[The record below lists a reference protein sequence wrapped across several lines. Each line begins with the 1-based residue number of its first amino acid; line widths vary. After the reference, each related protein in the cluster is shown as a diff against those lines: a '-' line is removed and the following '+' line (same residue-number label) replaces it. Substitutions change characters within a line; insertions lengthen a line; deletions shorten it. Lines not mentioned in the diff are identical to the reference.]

1 MDARA
6 DDARS
11 TGPVGEAAR
20 AVLVAERL
28 HKEYPGGA
36 GPLKVLRGIDLE
48 VAAGE
53 TVAIV
58 GASGAGKSTLLHLLG
73 GLDRP
78 THGEVVLDGRYLAR
92 LGDAE
97 LSEVRSR
104 RLGFVFQFHHLLMEF
119 SALEN
124 VAMPL
129 RIQGVEGDE
138 AEARAREILR
148 EVGLGERLDHRPSA
162 LSGGEQQRVAVAR
175 ALVHEP
181 VVVLADEP
189 SGNLDRANSEHLHAL
204 MFDLSSRRDVAFVV
218 ATHDE
223 ALARRAD
230 RLLEIEDGVL
240 IPHEEGALHA
250 ASGAPEGAA

>member
-1 MDARA
+1 MSDGTW
-6 DDARS
+6 S
-11 TGPVGEAAR
+11 AASPPL
-20 AVLVAERL
+20 AAERL
-28 HKEYPGGA
+28 HKEYWGGA
-36 GPLKVLRGIDLE
+36 GPLEVLKGVDLT
-48 VAAGE
+48 VQAGE

-78 THGEVVLDGRYLAR
+78 THGEVLLGGRYLSR

-104 RLGFVFQFHHLLMEF
+104 YLGFVFQFHHLLMEF
-119 SALEN
+119 TALEN

-129 RIQGVEGDE
+129 SIQGVEAGE
-138 AEARAREILR
+138 AADRAGTILT
-148 EVGLGERLDHRPSA
+148 EVGLGQRLDHRPSA

-181 VVVLADEP
+181 IVVLADEP
-189 SGNLDRANSEHLHAL
+189 SGNLDRQNSEMLHDL
-204 MFDLSSRRDVAFVV
+204 MFELASGKGVAFVV

-223 ALARRAD
+223 GLARRTD
-230 RLLEIEDGVL
+230 RVLHVEDGILV
-240 IPHEEGALHA
+240 PVEATFVG
-250 ASGAPEGAA
+250 

>member
-1 MDARA
+1 MSEGPWDA
-6 DDARS
+6 
-11 TGPVGEAAR
+11 AAPPL
-20 AVLVAERL
+20 AAERL

-36 GPLKVLRGIDLE
+36 GPLRVLKGVDLT
-48 VAAGE
+48 VQAGE

-78 THGEVVLDGRYLAR
+78 THGEVILSGRYLSR

-104 RLGFVFQFHHLLMEF
+104 QLGFVFQFHHLLMEF
-119 SALEN
+119 TALEN

-129 RIQGVEGDE
+129 LIQGVADE
-138 AEARAREILR
+138 EARERAAGILT
-148 EVGLGERLDHRPSA
+148 EVGIGQRLEHRPSA

-181 VVVLADEP
+181 IVVLADEP
-189 SGNLDRANSEHLHAL
+189 SGNLDRANSEMLHDL
-204 MFDLSSRRDVAFVV
+204 MFELAGGKGVAFVV

-223 ALARRAD
+223 GLARRTD
-230 RLLEIEDGVL
+230 RVMHVEDGILV
-240 IPHEEGALHA
+240 PAEATFVG
-250 ASGAPEGAA
+250 